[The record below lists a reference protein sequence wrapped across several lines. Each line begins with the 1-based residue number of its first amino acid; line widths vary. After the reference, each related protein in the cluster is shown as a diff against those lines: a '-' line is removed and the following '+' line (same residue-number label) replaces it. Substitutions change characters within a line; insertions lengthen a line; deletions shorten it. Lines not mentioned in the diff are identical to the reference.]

1 MVLCLRFY
9 WRKNLIWRG
18 EKFWRSGRRNRSLM
32 LLCSPP
38 CTTLIS
44 SLFFVVFAQCFPA
57 RVTSKGMVSI
67 SSICRSAGFQGG
79 GGGKAFGIYVTGNL
93 IFDIKLF
100 IKKLRQFYAI
110 SVESQPPVSRKW
122 PKSLKCPFLMILT

>member
-1 MVLCLRFY
+1 MEGGEILEVRQEEQILDATMLPPLHHPNFVLIFCGVCTMFPGQSHFEGYGKHIKHMPECRVSGG
-9 WRKNLIWRG
+9 RG
-18 EKFWRSGRRNRSLM
+18 GE
-32 LLCSPP
+32 
-38 CTTLIS
+38 
-44 SLFFVVFAQCFPA
+44 
-57 RVTSKGMVSI
+57 
-67 SSICRSAGFQGG
+67 
-79 GGGKAFGIYVTGNL
+79 AFGIYVTGNL